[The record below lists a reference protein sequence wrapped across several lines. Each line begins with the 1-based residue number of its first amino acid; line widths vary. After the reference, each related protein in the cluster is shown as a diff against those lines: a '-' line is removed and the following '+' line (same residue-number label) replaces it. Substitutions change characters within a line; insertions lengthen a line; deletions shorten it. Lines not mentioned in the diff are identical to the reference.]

1 MCPHRLLLLLTFII
15 SSILQNW
22 NSSRVDDEPE
32 DDFGGAAGGIGGIG
46 GIGDPAGG
54 PVGKLIRPAP
64 P

>member
-1 MCPHRLLLLLTFII
+1 M
-15 SSILQNW
+15 
-22 NSSRVDDEPE
+22 DDEPE